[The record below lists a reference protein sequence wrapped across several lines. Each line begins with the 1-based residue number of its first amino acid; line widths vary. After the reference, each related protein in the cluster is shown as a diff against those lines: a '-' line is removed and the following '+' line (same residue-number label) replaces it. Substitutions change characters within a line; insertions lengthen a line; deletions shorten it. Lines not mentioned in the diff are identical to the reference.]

1 MSQFDV
7 YLRDHLLLESI
18 LDSHIIKRF
27 GLVFN
32 RELLGMQLESAAT
45 ALYNTMRR
53 WGQISFRWSYT
64 EVPQTSRKLV
74 V

>member
-27 GLVFN
+27 GLLFN

-45 ALYNTMRR
+45 AL
-53 WGQISFRWSYT
+53 
-64 EVPQTSRKLV
+64 
-74 V
+74 

>member
-1 MSQFDV
+1 MAESHAPPLQMSQFDV

-45 ALYNTMRR
+45 AL
-53 WGQISFRWSYT
+53 
-64 EVPQTSRKLV
+64 
-74 V
+74 